1 MEKIKMDALLSQ
13 MRELSNNMNS
23 PSKINNEDKSSAKF
37 NEILTKSLSAVSDLQ
52 NKADDNMQ
60 KFEVGDPNISLPE
73 VMVSIS
79 KANIAFQTLIEVRN
93 KMVSAYQE
101 IMNLQV

>member
-1 MEKIKMDALLSQ
+1 MEKIKMQQLLSQ
-13 MRELSNNMNS
+13 MRQLSGDLG
-23 PSKINNEDKSSAKF
+23 PAKINDNNSSNKF
-37 NEILTKSLSAVSDLQ
+37 NEILDRSLSAVSELQ
-52 NKADDNMQ
+52 NKADHNMQ
-60 KFEVGDPNISLPE
+60 KFELGDPEVSLPE

-93 KMVSAYQE
+93 KMVNAYQE